1 MDQYNI
7 GDISQ
12 LYVHF
17 LNVLMDENA
26 RVSLPIVLKL

>member
-12 LYVHF
+12 LYVYF

>member
-12 LYVHF
+12 IYVHYV
-17 LNVLMDENA
+17 NVLMDENA
-26 RVSLPIVLKL
+26 RVVFSLSYYT